1 MSPGFEQQHSWAGV
15 WDRRHGEP
23 VGQASRAHAAKAPR
37 YSPLAGRTESQAAPP
52 SAKTPVATAAAMPA
66 SRPVLSTTDAAGTR
80 GSVSY
85 HLQVKSPQL
94 GTVFNSRVYVPQGG
108 MPTVTG
114 DIDASEFTLTTG
126 RAELSSFSDTI
137 LVSVSPGISEVD
149 FQVTFDI
156 VGQGKLTDV
165 VGGVAELPDAPAAP
179 LDARDASGANVGLLA
194 AGFAAAAAAV
204 AALGGG
210 AWYTRR
216 RWES

>member
-1 MSPGFEQQHSWAGV
+1 
-15 WDRRHGEP
+15 
-23 VGQASRAHAAKAPR
+23 
-37 YSPLAGRTESQAAPP
+37 
-52 SAKTPVATAAAMPA
+52 
-66 SRPVLSTTDAAGTR
+66 
-80 GSVSY
+80 
-85 HLQVKSPQL
+85 
-94 GTVFNSRVYVPQGG
+94 

-156 VGQGKLTDV
+156 VAQGKLTDV

-179 LDARDASGANVGLLA
+179 LDAGDGAGANVALLA

>member
-1 MSPGFEQQHSWAGV
+1 
-15 WDRRHGEP
+15 
-23 VGQASRAHAAKAPR
+23 
-37 YSPLAGRTESQAAPP
+37 
-52 SAKTPVATAAAMPA
+52 MPA

-114 DIDASEFTLTTG
+114 DIPESAFTLSLG
-126 RAELSSFSDTI
+126 RAELSTFADTI
-137 LVSVSPGISEVD
+137 SVPVEPSISEVD
-149 FQVTFDI
+149 FEVTFDI
-156 VGQGKLTDV
+156 SGNGAVDGKI
-165 VGGVAELPDAPAAP
+165 GGVAHHPEAPAAP